1 MYRKNIGIIGA
12 GDIGL
17 NLAEIMAL
25 QGYDIV
31 VYNRYH
37 AVDNKPSP
45 YWLSKMGT
53 VMDMNDSLQL
63 PNCGAVSLTSDLSD
77 LSNVNIIV
85 ITAGAKRTN
94 TAETRE
100 ELAGKNAKIMD
111 NYVAIIANNPYTL
124 VLIISNPVDF
134 LTQYI
139 INKVSELNGQTK
151 DLIAQRVIGVSYI
164 DTMRLQNLI
173 REFLKASYPSIIKP
187 KISAIVL
194 GEHGPSMVPISS
206 TATINDKPLS
216 DFANTEQIDYITSH
230 TILRGN
236 DIIKL
241 TGASSVVGPSHAV
254 MHMITNILNNKEILL
269 PCSIWDGIRAI
280 GKLAKFVDRHF
291 IDIIEVNISN
301 DEKERLRISEQT
313 LDTQYKKIMT
323 FLE

>member
-1 MYRKNIGIIGA
+1 MDRKRIGIIGA

-25 QGYDIV
+25 QGYDV
-31 VYNRYH
+31 VVFNRYH

-53 VMDMNDSLQL
+53 IMDMNDSLQL
-63 PNCGAVSLTSDLSD
+63 PNCGEVSLTSDLSD

-100 ELAGKNAKIMD
+100 ELAGKNARIMD
-111 NYVAIIANNPYTL
+111 NYINIIAENPNTL
-124 VLIISNPVDF
+124 ILIISNPVDF
-134 LTQYI
+134 LTQYL
-139 INKVSELNGQTK
+139 INKISEVSGQTK
-151 DLIAQRVIGVSYI
+151 DKIAQRIIGVSYI

-173 REFLKASYPSIIKP
+173 REFLKTSYPSIIKP
-187 KISAIVL
+187 KINAIVL
-194 GEHGPSMVPISS
+194 GEHGPSMVPITSNV
-206 TATINDKPLS
+206 TINGKLLS
-216 DFANTEQIDYITSH
+216 ELASLEQIDYITSH

-254 MHMITNILNNKEILL
+254 MHMITNILNDKEALL
-269 PCSIWDGIRAI
+269 PCSIWDGKRSI
-280 GKLAKFVDRHF
+280 GKLAKFVDRYF
-291 IDIIEVNISN
+291 TDIIEINISN
-301 DEKERLRISEQT
+301 DEKEKLHISEQT

-323 FLE
+323 YLE